1 MQSLRMFLKASA
13 NSSHFPS
20 ESSAD
25 FISHPSTCVLFYL
38 SRNGQLSSSSSQC
51 LAELDRKAD
60 HLNFQILFSK

>member
-25 FISHPSTCVLFYL
+25 FISHPSTCVLSYL
-38 SRNGQLSSSSSQC
+38 SRNGQLSSSIQC
-51 LAELDRKAD
+51 LAELDHKAD